1 MARRGRP
8 STLRHGQVLFV
19 DVEADTVIVDCLLC
33 TEEDPTGFLAT
44 LRVRVTGERAPSVVG
59 FLREL
64 QRSESLIGVHFGN
77 GPGGEL
83 VKISSGTMTLVLE
96 RDD

>member
-1 MARRGRP
+1 VARRGRP
-8 STLRHGQVLFV
+8 STLRRGQVLLV

-33 TEEDPTGFLAT
+33 TEDDPTGFLAT
-44 LRVRVTGERAPSVVG
+44 LRVRVTGEKAPSVVG

-64 QRSESLIGVHFGN
+64 QRSESLIDVHFGS
-77 GPGGEL
+77 GPGGAL
-83 VKISSGTMTLVLE
+83 VRISSGTMTLVLE

>member
-1 MARRGRP
+1 MSGAP
-8 STLRHGQVLFV
+8 TSDSTASDAGGPPR
-19 DVEADTVIVDCLLC
+19 TRW
-33 TEEDPTGFLAT
+33 AT

-64 QRSESLIGVHFGN
+64 QRSESLIGVNFGD
-77 GPGGEL
+77 GPGGAL
-83 VKISSGTMTLVLE
+83 VKITSGTMTLVLE